1 MKYPPP
7 LVIQE
12 LHIHATILE
21 CAENSPHLSKFNSFY
36 CESAFL
42 LAELAYKHPLFVRAS
57 PNDY

>member
-7 LVIQE
+7 TIQDYTFMQRF
-12 LHIHATILE
+12 LNVQKTHLIFLNLIHFIAKVL
-21 CAENSPHLSKFNSFY
+21 
-36 CESAFL
+36 FL